1 MRAEINVT
9 PLIDIM
15 LVLLIL
21 FMLVTPTANRTI
33 DAHMPAQPGS
43 ERPAATH
50 PLVITV
56 EPDAFRLNET
66 TLSGATEL
74 GSRLREVLSVRTD
87 RTVFVRAEGAVTY
100 GRMVEAMDEA
110 KGAGAER
117 IGILA
122 SSRPVISQGP
132 L

>member
-1 MRAEINVT
+1 VRAEINVT

-21 FMLVTPTANRTI
+21 FMLVTPSANRTI
-33 DAHMPAQPGS
+33 DTRVPQEPGS
-43 ERPAATH
+43 ERPVPTH

-56 EPDAFRLNET
+56 EPDTFRLNET
-66 TLSGATEL
+66 TVPGAKEL
-74 GSRLREVLSVRTD
+74 GSRLQEVLSVRTD

-110 KGAGAER
+110 KGAGAEQ

-122 SSRPVISQGP
+122 ATAR
-132 L
+132 